1 MSTVLGAIVIARNG
15 DRREY
20 YQDPKTYAPSLTDST
35 ALGVVRGSLGLR
47 NQTLTFFLRAA
58 YLTPGSASFISSIS
72 GDIADTQ
79 QVKVRAKAGGEGSVV
94 FDSAVAL
101 LQGLFPPSSRNKI
114 TLANET
120 VVTAPLGG
128 YQYIPMETVE
138 PGNDRS
144 LESWTD
150 CPAFQ
155 KHVASFHG
163 SDEFKTKAKDAAGFF
178 QDIKDYIFG
187 RPANLEN
194 IWNIYDFMSTQLT
207 YNQTY
212 AYRLPPSYI
221 DQARA
226 LADFHEDGIF
236 SDEEPNGVGNIA
248 GRTLLHTILTSL
260 ERIAFNGD
268 PLQFMLVQTSYQPF
282 ISLFHQTEMIEENP
296 ELKGIPNFGSALAI
310 ELRRGS
316 PPDLRDFLRFKFKNG
331 TADPQDWRLL
341 HPFGHHADIPLTEFI
356 YRAEGAAITSNK
368 QWAQVCGTSP
378 GFSATARQAAG
389 KTSVQLALGSMLFFA
404 LFVIIAVLRA
414 KRVRA
419 GLSSWSAFHT
429 HFDASH
435 YDGLSQWH
443 FPLIYSLACT
453 KSGTTVCWAMRLSRC
468 ILTLV
473 QPKAQ
478 DFFRAFA
485 DAGVYI
491 LDLTASRQ
499 IEDMFSAMACRRTAE
514 LGYRQQYS
522 AWTPARTMVIVVAL
536 LTFRRDHNSRPGNN
550 SRPIFGSTASF

>member
-1 MSTVLGAIVIARNG
+1 MSVLGAIVIARNG
-15 DRREY
+15 DRGEY

-35 ALGVVRGSLGLR
+35 ALGVSDLHLLGS
-47 NQTLTFFLRAA
+47 QLRAA

-72 GDIADTQ
+72 GDLADTQ

-155 KHVASFHG
+155 KHIASFHG
-163 SDEFKTKAKDAAGFF
+163 SDEFKAKAKEATGFF
-178 QDIKDYIFG
+178 QDVKDYIFG

-194 IWNIYDFMSTQLT
+194 IIYDFISTQLT

-226 LADFHEDGIF
+226 LADFHEDGVF

-260 ERIAFNGD
+260 ERMASKDD
-268 PLQFMLVQTSYQPF
+268 PLQLMLVQTSYQPF
-282 ISLFHQTEMIEENP
+282 ISLFHQTEMVKENP
-296 ELKGIPNFGSALAI
+296 ELKGIPNFGSALTI
-310 ELRRGS
+310 ELRSGS

-341 HPFGHHADIPLTEFI
+341 HPFGQHADIPLTEFI

-368 QWAQVCGTSP
+368 EWAKVCGTTPS
-378 GFSATARQAAG
+378 FSATARQAAG

-404 LFVIIAVLRA
+404 LFVIIAVLRS

-419 GLSSWSAFHT
+419 GYVRLPEDDVEVSVRATTPRTNVFISWHSRPSRSARSREWRRVACFERHDKYSSNRSRRAPRVSSYISWSAFHT
-429 HFDASH
+429 HFNASRYTDSCNGISYLYIFSH
-435 YDGLSQWH
+435 VRHDGLCGSV
-443 FPLIYSLACT
+443 CT
-453 KSGTTVCWAMRLSRC
+453 LKPDTTS
-468 ILTLV
+468 LV
-473 QPKAQ
+473 QFTTFHLHSIPKL
-478 DFFRAFA
+478 R
-485 DAGVYI
+485 V
-491 LDLTASRQ
+491 S
-499 IEDMFSAMACRRTAE
+499 
-514 LGYRQQYS
+514 
-522 AWTPARTMVIVVAL
+522 
-536 LTFRRDHNSRPGNN
+536 
-550 SRPIFGSTASF
+550 